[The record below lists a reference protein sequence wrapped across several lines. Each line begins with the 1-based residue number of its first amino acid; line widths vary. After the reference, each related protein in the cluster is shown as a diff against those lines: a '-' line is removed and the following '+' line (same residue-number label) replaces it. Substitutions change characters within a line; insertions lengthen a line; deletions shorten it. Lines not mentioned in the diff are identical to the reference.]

1 MINKSMD
8 ALAWLRKQLEAD
20 DNDLLREMVRSF
32 AEELMGAEADAICGA
47 PYGQATPDR
56 TNRRNG
62 YRSRRWDTRTGSIDL
77 KIPKLRAGSYFPDWL
92 LDARTRSER
101 AFIQVVTEAYVRG
114 VSTRRV
120 EGLVETLGITSLS
133 KSQVSE
139 MAASLDEMVT
149 DFRDRPLDQGPYTYV
164 WADALTMKVR
174 EGGRIVNIACL
185 LAVGVN
191 AEGHREILGVDL
203 ATSEDGAGW
212 LAFFRSL
219 VARGLSGVQLVIS
232 DDHTGLVDAIA
243 ATLPGA
249 SWQRCRTHYLRN
261 LLTKVPKA
269 SGSMVATM
277 VRTIFAQPS
286 AKEVWAQHRRVVDHL
301 HDVGLTDAAE
311 HLDAAASEILAFT
324 GFPKAHWR
332 QIWSNNPQER
342 LNKEIRRRTNVVGIF
357 PTRPSVIRLVGALL
371 AEQHDEWAIARRYM
385 SLESLTQAR
394 IRVLESDQLEEVT
407 PALEAAIG

>member
-1 MINKSMD
+1 VINKSMD

-203 ATSEDGAGW
+203 ATAEDGAGW

>member
-8 ALAWLRKQLEAD
+8 ALVWLRKQLETD

-32 AEELMGAEADAICGA
+32 AEELMGAEADVVCGA
-47 PYGQATPDR
+47 AYGESSPDR
-56 TNRRNG
+56 VNRRNG

-77 KIPKLRAGSYFPDWL
+77 KIPKLRTGSYFPDWL

-101 AFIQVVTEAYVRG
+101 AFIQVVSEAYVRG

-139 MAASLDEMVT
+139 MAKTLDDMVA
-149 DFRDRPLDQGPYTYV
+149 DFRNRPLDQGPYTYV

-185 LAVGVN
+185 LATGVN
-191 AEGHREILGVDL
+191 ADGNRDILGVDL
-203 ATSEDGAGW
+203 ATAEDGAGW

-232 DDHTGLVDAIA
+232 DDHTGLVDAVA

-249 SWQRCRTHYLRN
+249 SWQRCRTHYMRN
-261 LLTKVPKA
+261 LLTKVPKS

-277 VRTIFAQPS
+277 VRTIFAQPDPKS
-286 AKEVWAQHRRVVDHL
+286 VWAQHHRIVDHL
-301 HDVGLTDAAE
+301 HDVGLTDAAD
-311 HLDAAASEILAFT
+311 HLDQAGGEILTFT

-357 PTRPSVIRLVGALL
+357 PTRPSIIRLIGALL

-385 SLESLTQAR
+385 SLESLAQTR
-394 IRVLESDQLEEVT
+394 IRLIEPDQLEEVT
-407 PALEAAIG
+407 PALEPAIG